1 MGKGGGPNSQ
11 RRGGGRGRGRGGGR
25 DEGRRNRG
33 RGRATRAGGRGNS
46 SPQQVTTTTAAANA
60 YAEFLANQRQALT
73 HWKAHQEKKR
83 HTMQKVSMSGDSQ
96 DMVADLLHEI
106 TGTDAEEVLFS
117 AEEQMNDL
125 GVALQHSAE
134 AKFLLRALLEMRF
147 RRDHAQQACAFV
159 FAEHAGSLAGKDTL
173 LISALDWLCLHVDD
187 KHLPRQ
193 FASVSRIEVVN
204 SGQPKSSVAA
214 TVALAE
220 EGNNSGGG
228 QAPNVATVQAAA
240 DLSAVEQQQIF
251 RLMSFGFSRKKI
263 TEALREQAQDREMA
277 DEDETLGLLLAG
289 ILQRRRGAKAAAAD
303 KERQAE
309 LEAFVPSREELAE
322 MWKEEQ
328 EALAGIFDD
337 DFARVGRSRC
347 EIVLRC
353 TLGEAAAGHAATPP
367 ADGSATIGDIVAEEQ
382 EVRMVVVVPADSKY
396 PAEPPLVG
404 FLCSTLLPKTCLEVT
419 KRLLGEAAIRV
430 RTNLE
435 EYEAPAPVLWELS
448 SWLEEELPRILELVM
463 PGKILFGDD
472 EPEPEPE
479 PEPEFRG
486 LKTKYERR

>member
-1 MGKGGGPNSQ
+1 MGKGAGPNSQ
-11 RRGGGRGRGRGGGR
+11 RRGGGRSSRGRG
-25 DEGRRNRG
+25 DRRGG
-33 RGRATRAGGRGNS
+33 RGRAGQGGRS
-46 SPQQVTTTTAAANA
+46 SSSGGGSDQVTTTSAAANA
-60 YAEFLANQRQALT
+60 YASFLANQRQALT

-173 LISALDWLCLHVDD
+173 LIGALDWLCLHVDD

-204 SGQPKSSVAA
+204 SGQPKRAVASTA
-214 TVALAE
+214 DLAE
-220 EGNNSGGG
+220 GGNDNSEGS
-228 QAPNVATVQAAA
+228 AVAIQAAA
-240 DLSAVEQQQIF
+240 DLSAVEHQQIF

-263 TEALREQAQDREMA
+263 AEALREQAHGREMA
-277 DEDETLGLLLAG
+277 DEDETLGLLLTAV
-289 ILQRRRGAKAAAAD
+289 LKRRRGAKAAAVEQA
-303 KERQAE
+303 RQAE
-309 LEAFVPSREELAE
+309 LDAFIPPAEELAE
-322 MWKEEQ
+322 MWQDEQ
-328 EALAGIFDD
+328 EALAGIFGD
-337 DFARVGRSRC
+337 DFAKVGRARC

-353 TLGEAAAGHAATPP
+353 TLGEAAAGHAADPT
-367 ADGSATIGDIVAEEQ
+367 ANNTATVGDIVAEEQ

-404 FLCSTLLPKTCLEVT
+404 FLCSALLPKTCLEVT
-419 KRLLGEAAIRV
+419 KRLLGEAATRV
-430 RTNLE
+430 HTNLE

-448 SWLEEELPRILELVM
+448 AWLEEELPKILELVM
-463 PGKILFGDD
+463 PGKMMFGDD
-472 EPEPEPE
+472 EAEPQPE
-479 PEPEFRG
+479 PEPEFRVR
-486 LKTKYERR
+486 TKYDRR